1 MSELPA
7 YVTVTD
13 AAGRVL
19 FRRAA
24 TPAEVEEAIQVAKAA
39 ETEAAGVLKRI
50 AKKRELTPPEPP
62 PPERVAAAPPHPDE
76 IPDEEPPEDT
86 PAFRDLDEFTEQ
98 LDAAENKE

>member
-1 MSELPA
+1 MSEPA

-24 TPAEVEEAIQVAKAA
+24 TPAEVEEAIQVAKTA

-50 AKKRELTPPEPP
+50 AKKRELPPPEPSS
-62 PPERVAAAPPHPDE
+62 PEPVAAAAPQPDE
-76 IPDEEPPEDT
+76 APVDEPPDDT

-98 LDAAENKE
+98 FDAAEDRE

>member
-39 ETEAAGVLKRI
+39 EVEAAGVLKRI
-50 AKKRELTPPEPP
+50 AKKRELPAPEPV
-62 PPERVAAAPPHPDE
+62 PEPVAAAPQPETDE
-76 IPDEEPPEDT
+76 TPNEPPDDT
-86 PAFRDLDEFTEQ
+86 PPFDDVDSLFEQ
-98 LDAAENKE
+98 FDTADNQE